1 MEGGEEAE
9 RKEKQLTQRYMYF
22 FFFFIQS
29 LCVGSM
35 GGPQRL
41 IVSNTP
47 LPKYSEK
54 SAFVFAFPGYIE
66 ISIVFI
72 TFSREMLAL

>member
-9 RKEKQLTQRYMYF
+9 RKEKQLSQRYMYF
-22 FFFFIQS
+22 FFFIPS

-41 IVSNTP
+41 IVSYTP

-54 SAFVFAFPGYIE
+54 SAFVFASPGYIE

>member
-1 MEGGEEAE
+1 MQGREEAE
-9 RKEKQLTQRYMYF
+9 RKEKQLSQRYMY

-41 IVSNTP
+41 IVSYTP